1 MVMTAIDLVKEAKKT
16 INEVSVEQANRMI
29 TSGSIV
35 LDVREVAEFEAGHIP
50 NTVHL
55 SRGVLEFKICDHEK
69 FQDRDAPILIYCR
82 SGGRSALA
90 TIALKKLGFTDVH
103 SMGGGYELWSQTKS

>member
-1 MVMTAIDLVKEAKKT
+1 MAMTAIDLVKEAKKT
-16 INEVSVEQANRMI
+16 IKEVSVEQANTMI
-29 TSGSIV
+29 TSGGSII

-69 FQDRDAPILIYCR
+69 FQNRDAPILIYCR

-90 TIALKKLGFTDVH
+90 ALALEKLGFTDVH
-103 SMGGGYELWSQTKS
+103 SMAGGYELWSQT

>member
-1 MVMTAIDLVKEAKKT
+1 MAITAIDLVKEAKKT
-16 INEVSVEQANRMI
+16 IKEVSVEQANMMI
-29 TSGSIV
+29 TTGSIV
-35 LDVREVAEFEAGHIP
+35 LDVREVAEFDAGHIP

-90 TIALKKLGFTDVH
+90 TIALEKLGFTDVH
-103 SMGGGYELWSQTKS
+103 SMAGGFELWSQN